1 MRFCLQICAILLM
14 FFYIVV
20 VVVMVILHS
29 RYCRWGIVLTAALNR
44 VIEVMIG
51 VITMTEVF
59 NGSTAQRI
67 NSSWGCALGI

>member
-1 MRFCLQICAILLM
+1 M
-14 FFYIVV
+14 
-20 VVVMVILHS
+20 VMM
-29 RYCRWGIVLTAALNR
+29 
-44 VIEVMIG
+44 E